1 MARVQIDLPEH
12 FVFSTKLKVRMGD
25 LVSGVHLGNHI
36 LISYLNEVYQQFLDE
51 YKLFEEGTPGGLS
64 MINADLAIRY
74 LSESHHGDVLR
85 IDLALGELSKCG
97 VELYFKIFNQRT
109 KRDTAQA
116 KMAMLFYDYQTR
128 KPANVPLKF
137 KAFVEKIAA

>member
-51 YKLFEEGTPGGLS
+51 YKLF
-64 MINADLAIRY
+64 
-74 LSESHHGDVLR
+74 
-85 IDLALGELSKCG
+85 
-97 VELYFKIFNQRT
+97 
-109 KRDTAQA
+109 
-116 KMAMLFYDYQTR
+116 
-128 KPANVPLKF
+128 
-137 KAFVEKIAA
+137 